1 MSIDPVPPESESPA
15 ALAAEAEQPWLRLDP
30 RMLLVHPVQEILRL
44 LPVLAVSVVVG
55 SSSGNHG
62 WGLAVAGL
70 LVVIGV
76 LRWFTTTY
84 RIGPAHV
91 ELRRGLL
98 QRQVLSIPRSRI
110 RSVDVDRRVMHRLLG
125 LASVRIGTGQA
136 TGGGRDRNRFEL
148 DGLAIGAVPA
158 LRESLLSAHTAPGDG
173 PAAAA
178 APTETELARL
188 QPSWVRYAPF
198 STTGLVAV
206 AAVAGLAFQY
216 GIGERLA
223 ESRTVQRGISWATA
237 AGPVLAVAVAVAAL
251 LAVASAV
258 ACVRYLLLYG
268 NLLVTD
274 DGRTLRIGHGLLR
287 VRHTTLD
294 RARLRGAVLREP
306 LALRIA
312 GGARLDAIMT
322 GVAAERGESSL
333 LLPAAPAAEAHRVAT
348 AVVRNPALPAT
359 PLRPHGPAARRR
371 RYTRAVLPVLA
382 ALAVAAVATA
392 VTGRAVPL
400 PVWIG
405 AVLLIPVAAGLAWDR
420 YRSLGHAVLPGWLT
434 TRSGSLD
441 RQRVCLE
448 ADGIIG
454 WTVRQ
459 SFFQRRAGVATVV
472 AATPAGVGHY
482 EVLDL
487 PAEQAWSLVEAVTP
501 GAGDVWA
508 REHR

>member
-1 MSIDPVPPESESPA
+1 MSIESVPPESESPA
-15 ALAAEAEQPWLRLDP
+15 ALAAESEQPWLRLDP

-44 LPVLAVSVVVG
+44 LPVLAVSVIVG

-70 LVVIGV
+70 LVVVGV

-136 TGGGRDRNRFEL
+136 TSGGRDRNRFEL

-158 LRESLLSAHTAPGDG
+158 LREALLSGHPVPDGRPDKAP
-173 PAAAA
+173 AA
-178 APTETELARL
+178 APTEIELARL

-206 AAVAGLAFQY
+206 AAVAGVVFQY
-216 GIGERLA
+216 GLGERLA
-223 ESRTVQRGISWATA
+223 ESGTVQRGISWVTT
-237 AGPVLAVAVAVAAL
+237 AGPVIAVAVGAVAL
-251 LAVASAV
+251 LAVASAA

-348 AVVRNPALPAT
+348 AVVRDPALPTT
-359 PLRPHGPAARRR
+359 PLRSHGAAARRR
-371 RYTRAVLPVLA
+371 RYTRAVMPVVA
-382 ALAVAAVATA
+382 VLAVAAAATT
-392 VTGRAVPL
+392 VTGRTVPL
-400 PVWIG
+400 PGWVG
-405 AVLLIPVAAGLAWDR
+405 AGLLLPVAAGLAWDR
-420 YRSLGHAVLPGWLT
+420 YRSLGHAVLPGWLI

-459 SFFQRRAGVATVV
+459 TFFQRRAGVATVV

-482 EVLDL
+482 EILDV
-487 PAEQAWSLVEAVTP
+487 PVEQAWALVEAVTP

-508 REHR
+508 NR

>member
-1 MSIDPVPPESESPA
+1 
-15 ALAAEAEQPWLRLDP
+15 
-30 RMLLVHPVQEILRL
+30 MLLIHPVQEILRL
-44 LPVLAVSVVVG
+44 LPVLAVSVIVG

-62 WGLAVAGL
+62 WGLAVAAV

-136 TGGGRDRNRFEL
+136 TGGGHDRNRFEL

-158 LRESLLSAHTAPGDG
+158 LREALLSAHPAPEDPVGTTT
-173 PAAAA
+173 PAAR
-178 APTETELARL
+178 TEIEVARL

-206 AAVAGLAFQY
+206 AAVVGLAFQY
-216 GIGERLA
+216 GIGETLA
-223 ESRTVQRGISWATA
+223 ESGTVQRGISWATT
-237 AGPVLAVAVAVAAL
+237 AGPVVAVAVAVVVL
-251 LAVASAV
+251 LAIASAA

-274 DGRTLRIGHGLLR
+274 DGHALRIGHGLLR
-287 VRHTTLD
+287 VRHSTLD

-348 AVVRNPALPAT
+348 AVVRDPALPET
-359 PLRPHGPAARRR
+359 PLEPHGPAARRR
-371 RYTRAVLPVLA
+371 RYTRAAGPVLA
-382 ALAVAAVATA
+382 VLAAAAVAAA
-392 VTGRAVPL
+392 VTGRTVPAA
-400 PVWIG
+400 VWIG
-405 AVLLIPVAAGLAWDR
+405 AGLLVPVAVVLAWDR
-420 YRSLGHAVLPGWLT
+420 YRSLGHAVRPGWLI

-459 SFFQRRAGVATVV
+459 TFFQRRAGVATVV

-487 PAEQAWSLVEAVTP
+487 PVDRAWALVEAVTP
-501 GAGDVWA
+501 GAGDVWVG
-508 REHR
+508 RQR

>member
-1 MSIDPVPPESESPA
+1 MSIESVPPESESPA
-15 ALAAEAEQPWLRLDP
+15 ALAAESEQPWLRLDP

-44 LPVLAVSVVVG
+44 LPVLAVSVIVG

-70 LVVIGV
+70 LVVVGV

-136 TGGGRDRNRFEL
+136 TSGGHDRNRFEL

-158 LRESLLSAHTAPGDG
+158 LREALLSGHPVTDDRPDKAP
-173 PAAAA
+173 AA
-178 APTETELARL
+178 APTEIELARL

-206 AAVAGLAFQY
+206 AAVAGVVFQY
-216 GIGERLA
+216 GLGERLA
-223 ESRTVQRGISWATA
+223 ESGTVQRGISWVTA
-237 AGPVLAVAVAVAAL
+237 AGPVIAVAVGAVVL
-251 LAVASAV
+251 LAIASAA

-294 RARLRGAVLREP
+294 RARLRGA
-306 LALRIA
+306 
-312 GGARLDAIMT
+312 
-322 GVAAERGESSL
+322 
-333 LLPAAPAAEAHRVAT
+333 
-348 AVVRNPALPAT
+348 
-359 PLRPHGPAARRR
+359 
-371 RYTRAVLPVLA
+371 
-382 ALAVAAVATA
+382 
-392 VTGRAVPL
+392 
-400 PVWIG
+400 
-405 AVLLIPVAAGLAWDR
+405 
-420 YRSLGHAVLPGWLT
+420 
-434 TRSGSLD
+434 
-441 RQRVCLE
+441 
-448 ADGIIG
+448 
-454 WTVRQ
+454 
-459 SFFQRRAGVATVV
+459 
-472 AATPAGVGHY
+472 
-482 EVLDL
+482 
-487 PAEQAWSLVEAVTP
+487 
-501 GAGDVWA
+501 
-508 REHR
+508 